1 MIAKHIQTALIGAF
15 CCLIAACSTPR
26 QYEAELP
33 EELLQKEQTEQFKQ
47 ALQYQLKQR
56 IRLVEIAHPL
66 LIHNVERC
74 GKRTRYSAGVFLHKI
89 SEYPKPQLKAV
100 KQLYGS
106 EDQLK
111 VLHVL
116 DTGASSE
123 KLFAGDQILLINKHP
138 VPDTSEAAIDLLKN
152 EMQSGQTLK
161 LQVMRNKQ
169 KLEIAIQPDHLCDY
183 PIQLSQ
189 SDAVNGYADGSQI
202 IITSGLMRFAN
213 KDNQLALIIAH
224 ELAHNTL
231 HHIPQRL
238 SNTAWGGLIDII
250 LNTSGIPS
258 PFVAAGL
265 GANLYSQS
273 YETEADLEGL
283 ELMYNAGFEL
293 EGLELFWRDM
303 AMIHPA
309 IITHNQSTSHPTT
322 VERAIRIR
330 KEIAE
335 LTKDSRSIDTTSP
348 PPYEK

>member
-1 MIAKHIQTALIGAF
+1 MIVKHILTALFGVF

-26 QYEAELP
+26 QFEAELP
-33 EELLQKEQTEQFKQ
+33 EKLLKKEQTEQFKQ

-56 IRLVEIAHPL
+56 IRLAEIAHPL
-66 LIHNVERC
+66 LIHNVNKC
-74 GKRTRYSAGVFLHKI
+74 GKRTRYSAGIFLHKI
-89 SEYPKPQLKAV
+89 SEYPKPQLEAA
-100 KQLYGS
+100 KQIYGS
-106 EDQLK
+106 DDQLK

-116 DTGASSE
+116 NTGASSK
-123 KLFAGDQILLINKHP
+123 KLLAGDQILRINKHP
-138 VPDTSEAAIDLLKN
+138 APDTSEAAIDLLKN
-152 EMQSGQTLK
+152 EMQSAQALK
-161 LQVMRNKQ
+161 LKVMRNKQ
-169 KLEIAIQPDHLCDY
+169 ELEIAIQPNHLCDY

-189 SDAVNGYADGSQI
+189 SDAVNGYADGAQI
-202 IITSGLMRFAN
+202 IITSGLMRFAG

-238 SNTAWGGLIDII
+238 SNTALGGLIDII

-283 ELMYNAGFEL
+283 ELMYSAGFEL
-293 EGLELFWRDM
+293 DGIDLFWRDM

-309 IITHNQSTSHPTT
+309 IITHNQSISHPTT

-330 KEIAE
+330 KKIAE
-335 LTKDSRSIDTTSP
+335 LTKQN
-348 PPYEK
+348 